1 MGTQEKQ
8 QLKQEILNM
17 PALPTLP
24 SNIIILMEMLRDTRT
39 PASEAIQRI
48 EQDQVLSAR
57 VLKLVN
63 SSYYS
68 TAYGVASIA
77 HAVALLGYEE
87 IWKLVVGSAA
97 MELISANDLNL
108 WLHSYT
114 SSILMKELI
123 EAEGINCSSKIQLT
137 MLMHDIGKIVLLN
150 YNLEAYRK
158 VQDSSIEDSTMA
170 HTVEEAQLG
179 VNHAEVGS
187 WLLESWALDEE
198 QVLPIAQH
206 HCTALPDLYA
216 TESILIK
223 LVDYLDHAARGHHYP
238 PPEVEELESIGL
250 GDLDQERWLQ
260 QHQTRIS
267 ELNLSDQPQARAS
280 D

>member
-1 MGTQEKQ
+1 
-8 QLKQEILNM
+8 LS
-17 PALPTLP
+17 PVFFF
-24 SNIIILMEMLRDTRT
+24 SF
-39 PASEAIQRI
+39 
-48 EQDQVLSAR
+48 VFLSAFF
-57 VLKLVN
+57 
-63 SSYYS
+63 SF
-68 TAYGVASIA
+68 
-77 HAVALLGYEE
+77 LL
-87 IWKLVVGSAA
+87 
-97 MELISANDLNL
+97 
-108 WLHSYT
+108 
-114 SSILMKELI
+114 
-123 EAEGINCSSKIQLT
+123 
-137 MLMHDIGKIVLLN
+137 LLLFCFFF
-150 YNLEAYRK
+150 Y
-158 VQDSSIEDSTMA
+158 
-170 HTVEEAQLG
+170 TVEEAQLG

-267 ELNLSDQPQARAS
+267 ELNLSDQPQARTS